1 MPPTDT
7 CFPSPLEI
15 FQKLRSIVQPEDL
28 TDEES
33 DTEDTLSNMEDFET
47 SSEGELQIGEE
58 MTDDEIDHLNYNE
71 TPVTT
76 LRDEQNKNYL
86 TQRLVFSA
94 RRLFP
99 SDTDES
105 DVEMQ
110 YLDDTDDDD

>member
-58 MTDDEIDHLNYNE
+58 MTDDEIDHFNYTE

-76 LRDEQNKNYL
+76 LTDKQDTNYL
-86 TQRLVFSA
+86 IRRIMFSA

-99 SDTDES
+99 PDVEES
-105 DVEMQ
+105 DVQ
-110 YLDDTDDDD
+110 